1 MCEQRGTILVI
12 KYHMAKNYTFL
23 ACPLRDRK
31 FAQFCRRFRLDLRIF
46 NASVEGARLVFR
58 VFCMETA
65 YYVND
70 VIISN
75 SREQLPQVAPAPLRT
90 PMVVDLL
97 HS

>member
-1 MCEQRGTILVI
+1 MTSLSYLD
-12 KYHMAKNYTFL
+12 KTHLHNHMIHT
-23 ACPLRDRK
+23 
-31 FAQFCRRFRLDLRIF
+31 
-46 NASVEGARLVFR
+46 VVFR